1 MINLGYLRFRILVI
15 FFIAIFFFL
24 FIIGRAL
31 QLQLVPNQKL
41 AELSSRQ
48 YKTAVTLSAQRG
60 TLYDR
65 HMNELALSRKVGSIF
80 ANPKAIKN
88 KKQMALRLSRLTGIS
103 ASKLLQKLKLK
114 KSFVWIDRL
123 VEDSVTSHLLSKP
136 IEGVG
141 LIYEYKR
148 FYNNQELAGQ
158 VLGFTDIDSQGIEG
172 VEYGYNHLLQGQKK
186 SLALLRD
193 AYGRIVSMDETL
205 FLESQEGHSLVLSL
219 DKSLQFSVE
228 KELDTQVQ
236 KFKAK
241 NGLAIVQ
248 NAQTGEILAMAHYP
262 FFNPNRLY
270 PSQKGL
276 WKNRAVVDAF
286 EPGSTFKVI

>member
-136 IEGVG
+136 IEAISSPSGD
-141 LIYEYKR
+141 LSITSFR
-148 FYNNQELAGQ
+148 LN
-158 VLGFTDIDSQGIEG
+158 I
-172 VEYGYNHLLQGQKK
+172 
-186 SLALLRD
+186 
-193 AYGRIVSMDETL
+193 
-205 FLESQEGHSLVLSL
+205 FL
-219 DKSLQFSVE
+219 
-228 KELDTQVQ
+228 
-236 KFKAK
+236 
-241 NGLAIVQ
+241 
-248 NAQTGEILAMAHYP
+248 
-262 FFNPNRLY
+262 
-270 PSQKGL
+270 
-276 WKNRAVVDAF
+276 
-286 EPGSTFKVI
+286 